1 MRKEYLFWVT
11 ENQIPPI
18 VFENINLLYNHI
30 DDDTDQNNLLVQ
42 LDVFSKYIRQSENL
56 RVKELCMKLDASY
69 DHEPGEALYQ
79 IKRLL
84 AHRYFHF
91 DITKPFTELRC
102 SDITAE
108 TFNALQEGWRVSS

>member
-1 MRKEYLFWVT
+1 VT

-18 VFENINLLYNHI
+18 VFENINIFYNHI
-30 DDDTDQNNLLVQ
+30 DDDAGQDQLLVQ
-42 LDVFSKYIRQSENL
+42 LDVFGKHIRANENL
-56 RVKELCMKLDASY
+56 KVKDLRMKLDTSY
-69 DHEPGEALYQ
+69 DQQPGEALYQ

-84 AHRYFHF
+84 AQRYFHF

-108 TFNALQEGWRVSS
+108 TFDALQEGWRVSS